1 MNNEMSLNT
10 AFRPMGSDFFGHTFQ
25 VSCGYL
31 KNCVLVCLDRQTSKL
46 NTVRDL
52 KKLEFGF
59 VKIWVYPK
67 FPKNKRP
74 HSGKKVLLW
83 QYSSLFWSFWIEKN
97 SSRTKNP
104 NTKLSALLL
113 HSGGKI
119 RPKLDQ
125 LFIIFV
131 PHSYV
136 PSYATGGR
144 AQIRAVWRNMW
155 MKWHQYNLKSHKIRP
170 SKRIFL

>member
-1 MNNEMSLNT
+1 MYNEMSLNT

-46 NTVRDL
+46 NMVRDL
-52 KKLEFGF
+52 KKCEFGL

-74 HSGKKVLLW
+74 HSGKKYCSGNILRFSGHFELK
-83 QYSSLFWSFWIEKN
+83 KN

-136 PSYATGGR
+136 PSYATGGEGSN
-144 AQIRAVWRNMW
+144 QSC
-155 MKWHQYNLKSHKIRP
+155 KT
-170 SKRIFL
+170 